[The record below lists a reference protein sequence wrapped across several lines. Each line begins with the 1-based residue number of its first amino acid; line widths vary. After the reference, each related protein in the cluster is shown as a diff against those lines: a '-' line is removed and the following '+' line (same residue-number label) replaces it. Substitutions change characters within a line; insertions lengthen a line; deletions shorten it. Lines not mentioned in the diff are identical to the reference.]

1 MKLTWDP
8 HPPGTCGTVSTS
20 ESLPFAE
27 HQGLH
32 RSRGETGM
40 LFFLLLGRTVPCC
53 PCMISPGCSMAVH
66 AGAHKRGIGRAGL
79 VPSPGSLTSSAVVA
93 KDTKTKQTKRLLFT
107 CFACPW
113 ISHPLENSISAALC
127 YKGPVLKRKAY
138 SSEYSRCTKADC
150 LKQC

>member
-1 MKLTWDP
+1 MESWGSLWNS
-8 HPPGTCGTVSTS
+8 HGTPIR
-20 ESLPFAE
+20 L
-27 HQGLH
+27 
-32 RSRGETGM
+32 
-40 LFFLLLGRTVPCC
+40 
-53 PCMISPGCSMAVH
+53 VH
-66 AGAHKRGIGRAGL
+66 AALSALQNLCHLQNTRACTGAVGRQECCFSSCWAGRCPAAPAWSVLAVAWQCMQEHTKEASGI
-79 VPSPGSLTSSAVVA
+79 A